1 MQKGSLVKIRS
12 SFSRDGFIP
21 YNCKDTYVVQS
32 VMVCPIS
39 DKHYIELRP
48 TEYLILL
55 YEEKDLIE
63 IPYPIK
69 TIRK

>member
-1 MQKGSLVKIRS
+1 MQKGTLVKIK
-12 SFSRDGFIP
+12 GG
-21 YNCKDTYVVQS
+21 KETYSVQS
-32 VMVCPIS
+32 IMICPIS

-48 TEYLILL
+48 TESLILL

-69 TIRK
+69 IICTPKD